1 MFAPP
6 SDPAQDI
13 QATTQ
18 LEPNS
23 RVRFW
28 SPKLQ
33 NNPHIAVVREIHE
46 EEIILQVEGQ
56 SSQMRAQFVDRDR
69 LEVSVKPARN
79 NVRKGAI
86 WGSLGLLAATVITMI
101 GDELDDGKSV
111 VVGVTAIGV
120 IGGGIGALVGWAFSS
135 SEQWEEVPLGSLQA
149 DQVKLDGGKLT
160 LAVSLRF

>member
-1 MFAPP
+1 
-6 SDPAQDI
+6 
-13 QATTQ
+13 
-18 LEPNS
+18 
-23 RVRFW
+23 
-28 SPKLQ
+28 
-33 NNPHIAVVREIHE
+33 
-46 EEIILQVEGQ
+46 
-56 SSQMRAQFVDRDR
+56 
-69 LEVSVKPARN
+69 VKPARN